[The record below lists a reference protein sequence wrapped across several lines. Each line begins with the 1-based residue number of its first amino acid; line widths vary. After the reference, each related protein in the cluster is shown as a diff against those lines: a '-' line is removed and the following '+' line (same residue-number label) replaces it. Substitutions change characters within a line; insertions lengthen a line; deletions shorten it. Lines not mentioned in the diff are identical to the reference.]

1 MTRPPPGWEPAWTAG
16 ALGLLLYTL
25 ARGLDRVS
33 FYAAGHWLFTWRHGF
48 VKRGLVGTLAS
59 PVLTGKTGQDI
70 QPIVTILATVVLTLL
85 CGGLVYAGLVI
96 TRRARATQGGGF
108 VYVSVL
114 AFLGSSG
121 VIAMAS
127 TLGYLDHVLAC
138 LALLG
143 VGAASRGRP
152 GLAALACVAGLAVH
166 EIFVF
171 YGLPVVAFTVA
182 LRARVAARGSVL
194 RAVGAWGAPVVGFGL
209 VLLASQS
216 TVPAE
221 RLLAIRQDL
230 LATHYFQ
237 PDQVEGL
244 MYPLDHGLLLDL
256 RGHAHLA
263 VGRALDWRVGR
274 MAYPPALALTAAASA
289 LLVGSGLRRWAVL
302 AGFVVL
308 APLAIHALGQDTPRF
323 TNLVVM
329 QAYFVLFAV
338 ARVAP
343 AGRVSRPLGL
353 AVGVLGVLALAA
365 AFTWR
370 APLMGGRFDGDVL
383 FGTRANRAPA
393 HRTKLRD

>member
-1 MTRPPPGWEPAWTAG
+1 LTPAPRRWQPLWG
-16 ALGLLLYTL
+16 AVALALFLHTL
-25 ARGLDRVS
+25 VRGLDRVS
-33 FYAAGHWLFTWRHGF
+33 FYAVGHWLFNWRHGF

-59 PVLTGKTGQDI
+59 PVLSGKTGQDI

-85 CGGLVYAGLVI
+85 CVGLFHAGLVI
-96 TRRARATQGGGF
+96 TRRARETEGGGF
-108 VYVSVL
+108 LYVSVL

-127 TLGYLDHVLAC
+127 TLGYLDHVLAG

-143 VGAASRGRP
+143 VGAAAQGRR
-152 GLAALACVAGLAVH
+152 GLAALACIAGLAVH

-171 YGLPVVAFTVA
+171 YGLPVVAFTVG
-182 LRARVAARGSVL
+182 LRASVDARGSAL
-194 RAVGAWGAPVVGFGL
+194 RAVGAWAAPVVAFGL
-209 VLLASQS
+209 VVLASQS

-221 RLLAIRQDL
+221 RLLAMRQDL

-244 MYPLDHGLLLDL
+244 MYPLDHGLMLDL

-263 VGRALDWRVGR
+263 VGRALDWRIGR
-274 MAYPPALALTAAASA
+274 MAYPAALAVTAAAIA
-289 LLVGSGLRRWAVL
+289 LLVGSGLRRLAPL
-302 AGFVVL
+302 AGLVVL

-323 TNLVVM
+323 TNLVVL
-329 QAYFVLFAV
+329 QAFFVLLAV

-343 AGRVSRPLGL
+343 AARVSRAAGW
-353 AVGVLGVLALAA
+353 AVGALGVLALVASQA
-365 AFTWR
+365 WR

-383 FGTRANRAPA
+383 FGIGANRAAA
-393 HRTKLRD
+393 HRTKVRD